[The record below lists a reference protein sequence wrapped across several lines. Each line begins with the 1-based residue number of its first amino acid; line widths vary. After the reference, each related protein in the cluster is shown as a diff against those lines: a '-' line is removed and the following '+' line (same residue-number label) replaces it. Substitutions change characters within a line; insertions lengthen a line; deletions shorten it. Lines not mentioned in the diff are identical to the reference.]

1 MTANEFSDLIGEKF
15 HSLYAFMQSLEGY
28 NFDTERVMAYK
39 LLYDNKII
47 FIANQD
53 EDVSDSYDFTDED
66 LKRVYQHIPS
76 GNYFMVEGKNQSYS
90 GTNWSRIKDVNMKIN
105 TVISY
110 E

>member
-15 HSLYAFMQSLEGY
+15 HSLHAFMQSLEGY
-28 NFDTERVMAYK
+28 NFDAERVMAYK

-53 EDVSDSYDFTDED
+53 KDVSNSYSYTDED
-66 LKRVYQHIPS
+66 LERIYQHVPS
-76 GNYFMVEGKNQSYS
+76 GNYFMIEGKNQSYG
-90 GTNWSRIKDVNMKIN
+90 GTSWYGIKNVNIKTN
-105 TVISY
+105 TIVTY